1 MKLDPP
7 ERFSSP
13 ILNWAWKAGQLLAPV
28 LLALVVS
35 VLLFNFLIMPRFV
48 RHGSE
53 VEVPDVTSLSLEDAL
68 ERIRESGLAV
78 ADTTVKS
85 SPHVAEGHIMDQVPR
100 PRIRIKPDRGIQLVV
115 SRGRLQQKIP
125 RVVGQTLRSAR
136 LSLSS
141 NGYRL
146 GEVLFVP
153 SSEVAKGFVAASDPP
168 EGEVFPPG
176 EPIDL
181 LVSAGPE
188 KALWVMPDLAGE
200 ELQLTAD
207 KLNFAGFV
215 AVIEDSD
222 RRWFGLH
229 RVDST
234 EPPPGALVAEG
245 DTIRLYGR

>member
-1 MKLDPP
+1 MKLAPP

-13 ILNWAWKAGQLLAPV
+13 IANWAWKAGRLAAPV

-48 RHGSE
+48 RHGKE
-53 VEVPDVTSLSLEDAL
+53 VEVPDVTTLTLEDAL
-68 ERIRESGLAV
+68 ERIREAGLTV
-78 ADTTVKS
+78 SDTTEKA
-85 SPHVAEGHIMDQVPR
+85 SPHVAEGRVMDQVPR
-100 PRIRIKPDRGIQLVV
+100 ASIHIKPDRGIQLVV
-115 SRGRLQQKIP
+115 SRGRLRQKIP

-153 SSEVAKGFVAASDPP
+153 SSEVAKGFVVASDPP
-168 EGEVFPPG
+168 EGEVVSPG
-176 EPIDL
+176 EEIDL

-188 KALWVMPDLAGE
+188 RALWVMPDLAGE

-215 AVIEDSD
+215 AQIEDSD
-222 RRWFGLH
+222 RMWFGLH

-234 EPPPGALVAEG
+234 DPPPGALVAEG